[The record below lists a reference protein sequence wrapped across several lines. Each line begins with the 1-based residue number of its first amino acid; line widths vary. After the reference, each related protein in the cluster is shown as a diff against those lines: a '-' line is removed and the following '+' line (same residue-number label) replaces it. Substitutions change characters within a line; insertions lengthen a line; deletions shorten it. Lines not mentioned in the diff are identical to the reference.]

1 MAQKITKPAAAT
13 GKSTAKNAPPPPKS
27 KKKLWLIISAIA
39 ILFIGGVTAAVLLY
53 KPTPP
58 DPKVSP
64 ESAKKFMASKDFQRL
79 TGSEK
84 IAYVSSFGDDR
95 SFFRPGDDMT
105 DAQKAQLRDNMRAVF
120 EARTAEQMKK
130 FFAASKE
137 EQNKMLDE
145 DIKRDAE
152 REKQMQ
158 QRRNQN
164 GGQGGGGQGGP
175 GGQPRPQPTAQQR
188 REREVASNPAT
199 RAQMQVYNI
208 LKRQRQ
214 NGQR

>member
-13 GKSTAKNAPPPPKS
+13 GKTTAKNAPPPPKS
-27 KKKLWLIISAIA
+27 KKKLWLIVSGAV
-39 ILFIGGVTAAVLLY
+39 ILLIGGVTAAILWY

-58 DPKVSP
+58 DPKMSP

-79 TGSEK
+79 NGPEK

-105 DAQKAQLRDNMRAVF
+105 DAQKAQLRDKMRALF

-158 QRRNQN
+158 QRRNQA
-164 GGQGGGGQGGP
+164 GGQGGGPGGQ
-175 GGQPRPQPTAQQR
+175 GGQPRQQPTAQQR
-188 REREVASNPAT
+188 REREVSSNPAT